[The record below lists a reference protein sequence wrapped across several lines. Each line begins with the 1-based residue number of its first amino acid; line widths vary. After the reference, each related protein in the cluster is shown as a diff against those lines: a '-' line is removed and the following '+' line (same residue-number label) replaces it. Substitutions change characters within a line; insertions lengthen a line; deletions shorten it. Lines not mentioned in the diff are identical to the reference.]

1 MHKAKRMEGEC
12 GMESIR
18 SGLLLNDYDVVIHY
32 TDDYDCIIA
41 KLERSGCPYDLSQNG
56 YCRVHSKCFSCEI
69 TFWIAF
75 QFCGKKL
82 IKISLLPV
90 SIQNDQKSYAKLQAV
105 LKKQL
110 GGVSIFQ
117 YLHNFAN
124 PAKRFKWSIP
134 CVTIMHTLYD
144 GFGYEDVISI
154 RIDDDGAYSV

>member
-1 MHKAKRMEGEC
+1 
-12 GMESIR
+12 MESIR
-18 SGLLLNDYDVVIHY
+18 SGLLLDDYGVVIHY
-32 TDDYDCIIA
+32 TDDYDCIIS
-41 KLERSGCPYDLSQNG
+41 KLERSGCPCDLSQKE
-56 YCRVHSKCFSCEI
+56 YCRVHSKCFSCGI
-69 TFWIAF
+69 TFGVAF

-117 YLHNFAN
+117 YLYNFAN

-134 CVTIMHTLYD
+134 YVTIMHTLYD
-144 GFGYEDVISI
+144 RFGYEDVISI
-154 RIDDDGAYSV
+154 RIDDDGAYAV